1 VVKVWSRRNV
11 VGRARSEPSIAQGFA
26 EIRKLK
32 TEGRSSMFVNF
43 FIQRPVFASVC
54 ALLILLAGIAVIPT
68 LPISQ
73 FPDLAPP
80 QVGVSSF
87 YTGAS
92 AQTVES
98 AVTIPL
104 EQQINGAEGMKYMTS
119 TSGNDGSSSIT
130 VTFDLSRNPDLATV
144 DIQNRVNTAQG
155 RLPAA
160 VKAVGITTA
169 KTSQNFVFGA
179 AVISD
184 NNKYSTLF
192 MSNYLDIYVKD
203 SLKRIPGVAD
213 VIIFG
218 ERKYSMRLW
227 LDPGRLAGRSLTA
240 PDVVNALSEQNVEV
254 AAGQVGQQPANPAQQ
269 YQISVRA
276 VGRLSEPEQF
286 DNIILKTNA
295 DGTLVRLRDV
305 GRAELGA
312 EDYSSDIQFNGQ
324 DSVGLGVT
332 QLSTANALDVD
343 RLAIAELNRLSKSF
357 PPGMHVK
364 VAFDTTDAVG
374 ESIRDVAFTVGSAIL
389 LVILVI
395 FVFLGDWRT
404 TLIHFIATPVSLIG
418 TFIFVK
424 LLGFS
429 INTLTLFGITLATGL
444 VVDDAIVVIEN
455 IERHMAEGEHD
466 SHKAAAAATAEITSA
481 VIATSLVLVAVFVPV
496 AFFPGTTGI
505 LFRQFALTIAF
516 SIAISAF
523 NALTLAPVL
532 AAIFLSGPHRKKWW
546 WLQKFDDAIVV
557 LTRGYRALL
566 HHVLRYKLAM
576 VVLFFAGL
584 GATYLVLRHVPQ
596 GFVPDEDQGYFIVV
610 VQAPAGAS
618 LEYTKAIG
626 KQVSGML
633 SDVTEAEGTFSIAG
647 FSFSG
652 SASNQGLIFV
662 PLKPYSQRKG
672 EEHSAT
678 AILNRVRP
686 RLFGISGAIVF
697 ATLPPAVQGLGNFGG
712 FQFVV
717 QDQAAHTL
725 EELSSVAHDMIR
737 QAGTRKDLVGLYTP
751 FTAND
756 PQYLVTIDREKAKSL
771 HVPLSQITDTLGV
784 YMGSDYVNDF
794 DFNNRS
800 YRVYIQADKQFRS
813 EAQDMKQFYVRSDS
827 GAMVPLDNL
836 ISITQTTTPQ
846 VISHYNL
853 FRSAEIDGSAA
864 PGYSSGQAITAMDDL
879 AKKMPQGFSYSW
891 TGLSLEEL
899 QAGGTSLIL
908 FGLGT
913 VVVYLTLSAQYE
925 SFVLPFIVLLAVPMA
940 LLGALG
946 AQWIR
951 GLQND
956 VFCQVGLVMLVG
968 LSSKNAIL
976 IVEFSEQL
984 RERGVPLL
992 EAAIQAAAI
1001 RLRPILMTSLAFI
1014 LGVVPLVFATGA
1026 GENGRHSVG
1035 TTVFGGMIMSTF
1047 LNLFFIP
1054 VLYLIIE
1061 GWREHGKKTVEV
1073 RAS

>member
-1 VVKVWSRRNV
+1 
-11 VGRARSEPSIAQGFA
+11 
-26 EIRKLK
+26 
-32 TEGRSSMFVNF
+32 MFVNF
-43 FIQRPVFASVC
+43 FIQRPVFATVC
-54 ALLILLAGIAVIPT
+54 ALLILLGGVAVIPT

-73 FPDLAPP
+73 FPNLAPP
-80 QVGVSSF
+80 QVGVTSV
-87 YTGAS
+87 YIGAS

-98 AVTIPL
+98 AVTIPI
-104 EQQINGAEGMKYMTS
+104 EQQINGAEGMKYITS
-119 TSGNDGSSSIT
+119 TSGNDGTSS
-130 VTFDLSRNPDLATV
+130 VVATFDLNRDPDLATV

-155 RLPAA
+155 RLPSA
-160 VKAVGITTA
+160 VKAIGITTQ

-184 NNKYSTLF
+184 NDRYPTLF
-192 MSNYLDIYVKD
+192 MSNYIDVYVKD
-203 SLKRIPGVAD
+203 ALKRIPGVAD
-213 VIIFG
+213 VIVFG

-227 LDPGRLAGRSLTA
+227 LDPVRMAGRALTA

-254 AAGQVGQQPANPAQQ
+254 AAGQVGQQPSMSGQQ
-269 YQISVRA
+269 YQVSVRA
-276 VGRLSEPEQF
+276 VGRLSEPAQF

-295 DGTLVRLRDV
+295 DGTLVRLKDV
-305 GRAELGA
+305 GHAELGA
-312 EDYSSDIQFNGQ
+312 ESYATDLQFDGH
-324 DSVGLGVT
+324 DAIGIGVT

-343 RLAIAELNRLSKSF
+343 RKAIAELKRLEKSF
-357 PPGMHVK
+357 PPGMHAR

-374 ESIRDVAFTVGSAIL
+374 ESIRDVTFTVGSAIA

-404 TLIHFIATPVSLIG
+404 TMIHFIATPVSLIG

-455 IERHMAEGEHD
+455 IERHIAEGEHD
-466 SHKAAAAATAEITSA
+466 SHKAAGAATAEITSA
-481 VIATSLVLVAVFVPV
+481 VIATSLVLCAVFVPV

-532 AAIFLSGPHRKKWW
+532 AAIFLSGGHHKKWW
-546 WLQKFDDAIVV
+546 WLQKFDDAIVA
-557 LTRGYRALL
+557 LTRGYRAVL
-566 HHVLRYKLAM
+566 HYVLEYKLVM

-584 GATYLVLRHVPQ
+584 GATYFVFTRVPT
-596 GFVPDEDQGYFIVV
+596 GFVPDEDQGYFIIV
-610 VQAPAGAS
+610 VQAPSGAS

-626 KQVSGML
+626 KQVSDML
-633 SDVTEAEGTFSIAG
+633 ADVQEAEGTFSVAG
-647 FSFSG
+647 FSFAG
-652 SASNQGLIFV
+652 SAPNQGLIFV

-672 EEHSAT
+672 EAHTAT
-678 AILNRVRP
+678 AIVNRVRP
-686 RLFGISGAIVF
+686 RLFGVSGAIVF
-697 ATLPPAVQGLGNFGG
+697 ATLPPPIQGLGQFGG

-717 QDQAAHTL
+717 QDQTAHKL
-725 EELSSVAHDMIR
+725 EELAGATQGLMR
-737 QAGTRKDLVGLYTP
+737 QAMARKELVGLYTP

-784 YMGSDYVNDF
+784 YMGSAYVNDF

-800 YRVYIQADKQFRS
+800 YRVYVQADKQFRAT
-813 EAQDMKQFYVRSDS
+813 AQDMKRFYVRSDT

-836 ISITQTTTPQ
+836 ISIDQTTTPQ

-853 FRSAEIDGSAA
+853 FRSAEIDGSPK
-864 PGYSSGQAITAMDDL
+864 PGFSSGQAIATMEDL
-879 AKKMPQGFSYSW
+879 AKKLPQGFSYSW

-913 VVVYLTLSAQYE
+913 LVVYLTLSAQYE
-925 SFVLPFIVLLAVPMA
+925 SFILPFIVLLAVPRH
-940 LLGALG
+940 
-946 AQWIR
+946 R
-951 GLQND
+951 GTP
-956 VFCQVGLVMLVG
+956 
-968 LSSKNAIL
+968 L
-976 IVEFSEQL
+976 I
-984 RERGVPLL
+984 
-992 EAAIQAAAI
+992 EAAIQAATI

-1014 LGVVPLVFATGA
+1014 LGVVPLVVATGA

-1061 GWREHGKKTVEV
+1061 GWRERGKTKEQI
-1073 RAS
+1073 AEL